1 MSTNENQM
9 NHVVAVMFKIFILLA
24 ALSVWRYANT
34 SCWLFVIVLTI
45 VSFFLTMTFSEGR
58 LLYRK
63 GFADQ
68 VFRSSSIFH
77 RWLNK
82 TWFVLLTSLFSA
94 LIAGII
100 LLLSIL
106 HLNGKVLIVMFLDIG
121 ILLTLYWLFI
131 RYFSKH
137 THEGITHL
145 IARKTAVIVNIVIMV
160 PVAVAIMLYSMPP
173 EFLHGSLVA
182 TIDGAKQS
190 ITPVSCASLRSLQ
203 TYDAVRDGFAWWAMF
218 KASSSLGGTIYV
230 ILAWLGFLMI
240 QTFYLWIFSRLI
252 LSSTIPFVN
261 VFSKINQYK
270 IDRFSL
276 GFFGVI
282 VVFAVVSITFI
293 PDMPDKGVDTDRPVE
308 PNPTYVSGLLK
319 KIDILTQEEQNKSIK
334 AVNSYIDTEVNHV
347 FQSVYAKIPQYTD
360 RQYVWY
366 RDYVDMYQ
374 VAAKKISDGWEK
386 YKYYV
391 RKYVWQ
397 DDVSYPLLNNT
408 KSYAQKSSD
417 ELQYVLFQNGK
428 FDKQIYDLQQ
438 KINAYTQKQIIQSR
452 DNITSSITLPEGL
465 KLSEGD
471 MQRLQNI
478 NAAIEK
484 SFLDAK
490 NSLVK
495 TAMAYKVGEVGVT
508 LVLTKTIVAKL
519 LAKSGVKV
527 IAKTGAKTAIKSGGF
542 LSGATAGLAVCAPS
556 GPWALA
562 CGAAAGTLT
571 WVGIDFAVSS
581 VDEVLTRDAFEAKL
595 RSEIKRN
602 ENAFKQQMKQTYA
615 RGINDLFNTLDASVH
630 KRPIDT
636 INYDRDTNTS
646 KL

>member
-9 NHVVAVMFKIFILLA
+9 NHVVAVMFKTLILLA

-68 VFRSSSIFH
+68 VFRDSSIFH

-82 TWFVLLTSLFSA
+82 TWFVLISSLFSA
-94 LIAGII
+94 LIAGIM

-121 ILLTLYWLFI
+121 LLLTLYWLFI

-137 THEGITHL
+137 TYEGITHL
-145 IARKTAVIVNIVIMV
+145 VARKTAVIVNIVIMV

-190 ITPVSCASLRSLQ
+190 ITPVSCESLRLLQ
-203 TYDAVRDGFAWWAMF
+203 TYDAVRNGFAWWAMF
-218 KASSSLGGTIYV
+218 KASSSLGGTVYA
-230 ILAWLGFLMI
+230 ILVWLGFLVM

-282 VVFAVVSITFI
+282 VAFAVISITF
-293 PDMPDKGVDTDRPVE
+293 MPDERVDKNETVE
-308 PNPTYVSGLLK
+308 TNTTYVSDVLK
-319 KIDILTQEEQNKSIK
+319 EIDTLTQEERNKSIE

-347 FQSVYAKIPQYTD
+347 FQSVYANIPQYAD

-386 YKYYV
+386 YKYYI
-391 RKYVWQ
+391 RKYIWQ

-417 ELQYVLFQNGK
+417 ELQRVLFQNGK

-438 KINAYTQKQIIQSR
+438 KINAYTQKRIVQSR
-452 DNITSSITLPEGL
+452 DSIASSITLPEGI

-484 SFLDAK
+484 SFLKAK

-542 LSGATAGLAVCAPS
+542 LSGATTGLAVCAPS

-571 WVGIDFAVSS
+571 WVGIDFAVGS
-581 VDEVLTRDAFEAKL
+581 VDEVLTRNAFEAKL

-630 KRPIDT
+630 KRPIDA
-636 INYDRDTNTS
+636 IIYDRDTNTS